1 MPSIHLTSFICAP
14 RERVYDLT
22 RNMSVYKKLFDKR
35 KEEFKY
41 SSTSRLLEN
50 GESIVIVAKHLWKR
64 RAISLQ
70 LGEADKS
77 NSFRLTMSKGDLTS
91 YSHLHH
97 FKSADNGTFLIDMVE
112 FGWPVDFTGR
122 LLGKLYFRKY
132 LEALLQQRNAIIKDF
147 AETEKWK
154 AIS

>member
-1 MPSIHLTSFICAP
+1 MPSIHLTSFITAP

-22 RNMSVYKKLFDKR
+22 RNISVYKKLFDKR

-50 GESIVIVAKHLWKR
+50 GESIVIVAKHLGKR
-64 RAISLQ
+64 RAVSLQ
-70 LGEADKS
+70 LSDVDKS
-77 NSFRLTMSKGDLTS
+77 NSFRFTMSKGDLTN

-112 FGWPVDFTGR
+112 FGCPVDFTGR
-122 LLGKLYFRKY
+122 LLGRFYFRKY
-132 LEALLQQRNAIIKDF
+132 LETLMHERNAIIKDF

-154 AIS
+154 AIT